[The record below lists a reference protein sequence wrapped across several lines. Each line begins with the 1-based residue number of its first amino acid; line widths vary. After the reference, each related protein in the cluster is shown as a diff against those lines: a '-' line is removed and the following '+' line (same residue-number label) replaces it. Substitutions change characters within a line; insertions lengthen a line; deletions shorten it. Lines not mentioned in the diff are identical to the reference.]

1 MDIGGILVVLEA
13 IKAEELVKYYG
24 DTLALNNVSFS
35 VDKGEIFGFLGPN
48 GAGKTTTVK
57 ILTTLIRPNKGSAYV
72 LGFDVLSEGNEVR
85 KRIGM
90 VQQQLSFDHF
100 LSVEKNIEMYGILRG
115 VPKRDRK
122 RKVKELLDEF
132 GLVDVRKK
140 HPLELSIGQRR
151 RIQVAREFIHNPEVL
166 FLDEPTI
173 GLDPYARRK
182 TLELI
187 KDKVMGGLTVFFT
200 THLLEE
206 AEYLCD
212 RVAVIKR
219 GRIVLLDRVKELK
232 EQFSKRGEL
241 VEVIINGADKA
252 YYNNLQKL
260 PSVIAV
266 FTPKDLGDEP
276 VGLCVR
282 NAEDVLSEILDLVTR
297 DGKRLKIFNI
307 KEITLEDIFIQITT
321 RSNSNGV

>member
-1 MDIGGILVVLEA
+1 MVLEA

-24 DTLALNNVSFS
+24 DTLALSNVSFS

-48 GAGKTTTVK
+48 GAGKTTTVN
-57 ILTTLIRPNKGSAYV
+57 ILTTLIRPDRGSAYV
-72 LGFDVLSEGNEVR
+72 LGFDVLREGNEVR
-85 KRIGM
+85 KRIGV
-90 VQQQLSFDHF
+90 VQQQLSFEHF
-100 LSVEKNIEMYGILRG
+100 LSVEENIDMYGVLRG
-115 VPKRDRK
+115 VPKRERK
-122 RKVKELLDEF
+122 GKVKELLEGF
-132 GLVDVRKK
+132 GLVDVKK
-140 HPLELSIGQRR
+140 KRPLELSIGQRR
-151 RIQVAREFIHNPEVL
+151 RIQVAREFIHNPEML

-187 KDKVMGGLTVFFT
+187 KGKAMGGLTVFFT

-212 RVAVIKR
+212 RVALINR
-219 GRIVLLDRVKELK
+219 GRIVLLDSVKRLK

-241 VEVIINGADKA
+241 VEVIIKGADKA
-252 YYNNLQKL
+252 YYDNLQKL

-266 FTPKDLGDEP
+266 FTPKDLRDEP

-282 NAEDVLSEILDLVTR
+282 NAEDALSEILDLITR
-297 DGKRLKIFNI
+297 DGKRLGIFNI
-307 KEITLEDIFIQITT
+307 KEITLEDIFIQTTT
-321 RSNSNGV
+321 RSSSNGV